1 MLFDTTFFIDLA
13 DELQTGAPSVCRDFL
28 RQYRHVTKRV
38 SVVTM
43 GEFAVGASAADTLRF
58 FRGYER
64 LALGRDL
71 AIFAGRLQSRLP
83 FELGE
88 NDLWIA
94 ATAIYHRLSLAS
106 RDKAFPRIPGLRVV
120 VY

>member
-1 MLFDTTFFIDLA
+1 MLLDTSFFIDLEG
-13 DELQTGAPSVCRDFL
+13 ELRAAKPGVCAVFL
-28 RQYRHVTKRV
+28 QEHRHETKHV
-38 SVVTM
+38 SVVTI
-43 GEFAVGASAADTLRF
+43 GEFAVGAPAAKTLRF
-58 FRGYER
+58 FRGYQR

-94 ATAIYHRLSLAS
+94 ATALYHRVPLVSRDRVFARIPSLAVL
-106 RDKAFPRIPGLRVV
+106 A
-120 VY
+120 Y